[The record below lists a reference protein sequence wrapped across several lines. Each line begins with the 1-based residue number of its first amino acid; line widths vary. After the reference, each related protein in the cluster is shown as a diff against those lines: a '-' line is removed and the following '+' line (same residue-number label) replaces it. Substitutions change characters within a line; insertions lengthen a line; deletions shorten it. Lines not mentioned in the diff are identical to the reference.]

1 MMTVGIA
8 PMQAK
13 RYSHADGRF
22 GPFGWLCDTDDTAI
36 DMQHACSDF
45 LFTFSSIVTV
55 ALSRL
60 NGFDKTDRAYSLDAT
75 DDMVKA

>member
-1 MMTVGIA
+1 
-8 PMQAK
+8 
-13 RYSHADGRF
+13 
-22 GPFGWLCDTDDTAI
+22 
-36 DMQHACSDF
+36 MQHACSDF